1 MKNGKR
7 IHSVTVKHLVDSDP
21 DTSYLEQEGF
31 EDRLAQFR
39 NDEFSFVGIIAE
51 AEVDIKGQSNSNF
64 YIVQRISSG
73 GLWGIESDSDKAYL
87 AEIAQEQ
94 LMELRDQL
102 KALGFSA
109 RAISVAFKT
118 AVTK

>member
-7 IHSVTVKHLVDSDP
+7 IHLVTVKHLVDSDP

-31 EDRLAQFR
+31 EDRLAEFR
-39 NDEFSFVGIIAE
+39 NDEFAFIGIMAE
-51 AEVDIKGQSNSNF
+51 AEL
-64 YIVQRISSG
+64 RIPQGSEPYPAIIQTITSG

-87 AEIAQEQ
+87 AGIEQEQ
-94 LMELRDQL
+94 LAELRDQL